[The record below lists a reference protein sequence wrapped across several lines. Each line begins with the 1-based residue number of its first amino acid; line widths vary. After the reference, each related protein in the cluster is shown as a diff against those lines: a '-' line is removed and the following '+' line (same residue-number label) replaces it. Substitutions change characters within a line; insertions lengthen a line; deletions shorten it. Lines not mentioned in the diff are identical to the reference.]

1 MIMRKINCVG
11 DICPV
16 PVIKTKKA
24 LAEMNAV
31 GSTFEGLQ
39 ITVDNEIA
47 VQNISKMLNSL
58 RCSFSTSKDETGH
71 FLITVEGADKAPE
84 QPGYDGNNINSPMNN
99 DADKIV
105 IISSEFMGY
114 GDDVLG
120 KILIK
125 GFIFALT
132 QLETLP
138 KAVIFYNSG
147 VRHVLKNSET
157 IKDLQYLQQ
166 QGVEILA
173 CGTCLNHFNA
183 LADLA
188 VGGIT
193 DMYNIVNLMQQAAR
207 ILKP

>member
-1 MIMRKINCVG
+1 MG

-24 LAEMNAV
+24 LAEMNAA
-31 GSTFEGLQ
+31 GSAFEGLE

-58 RCSFSTSKDETGH
+58 GCSFSTSKLETGH
-71 FLITVEGADKAPE
+71 FLISIGGVDNVPDQTGNDDNGTGSP
-84 QPGYDGNNINSPMNN
+84 GNNSSE
-99 DADKIV
+99 KIV
-105 IISSEFMGY
+105 VISSKFMGY

-132 QLETLP
+132 QLEVLP
-138 KAVIFYNSG
+138 KTIIFYNSG
-147 VRHVLKNSET
+147 VRHVLQNSET
-157 IKDLQYLQQ
+157 IKDLQYLHL
-166 QGVEILA
+166 QGVKILV

-188 VGGIT
+188 IGEVT
-193 DMYNIVNLMQQAAR
+193 DMYNIVNLMQQAACIIR
-207 ILKP
+207 P